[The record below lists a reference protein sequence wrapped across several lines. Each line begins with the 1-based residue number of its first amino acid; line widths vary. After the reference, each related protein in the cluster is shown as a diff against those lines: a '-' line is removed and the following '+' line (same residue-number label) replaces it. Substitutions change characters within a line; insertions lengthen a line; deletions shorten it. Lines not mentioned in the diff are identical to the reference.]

1 MIPMLLVAGPLVG
14 FFVGRFLDRQYH
26 TAPWGLIGAI
36 LLGLA
41 ASVRETIRAIR
52 QAIRETTDDHDRDTH
67 A

>member
-14 FFVGRFLDRQYH
+14 FFVGRFLDRTLQ

-41 ASVRETIRAIR
+41 ASIRETIRTIR
-52 QAIRETTDDHDRDTH
+52 QAIRDANHDT
-67 A
+67 